1 MAKTKFD
8 NIKNRVLLVV
18 IVFLLSYLLTAFQL
32 SADSIDRQRIYYVVF
47 RRRTVVCRLY
57 DRFRRVVADKFRIRG
72 TICLLYSSWSFRLVS
87 FTDKPY
93 LRLFI
98 CAFLLL
104 LFNNLTVWCFSLLIN
119 ICFDEGLA
127 FFHQGLYIFSVMA
140 TFVSYIYTDAQY
152 MESSILAERQK
163 KELEITLLK
172 EKEHAAQMQLE
183 VLKSQIDPH
192 FMFNNFSILSE
203 LIVEDTALAEKFLDN
218 LSKVYRYLI
227 QNLKRDTVSIEE
239 EIAFLHS
246 YIYLIKMRYEDAVCI
261 NIDETLKQIDGQIPP
276 VCLQLL
282 VENAIK
288 HNRAS
293 ARHPLSIRVF
303 REENDIVVEN
313 DLRPIASDF
322 ESTGIGNKNI
332 IGRYLL
338 LCKKKPFIE
347 QRENTYIVK
356 LPIINNT

>member
-18 IVFLLSYLLTAFQL
+18 IVFLLSYLLTALIDKEYTTWFFGDEL
-32 SADSIDRQRIYYVVF
+32 SFVDYMIDFSVSLLISFVF
-47 RRRTVVCRLY
+47 VELSV
-57 DRFRRVVADKFRIRG
+57 F
-72 TICLLYSSWSFRLVS
+72 YSSWSFRLVS

-203 LIVEDTALAEKFLDN
+203 VIVEDTALAEKFLDN
-218 LSKVYRYLI
+218 LSKVYRYVI
-227 QNLKRDTVSIEE
+227 QNLK
-239 EIAFLHS
+239 
-246 YIYLIKMRYEDAVCI
+246 
-261 NIDETLKQIDGQIPP
+261 
-276 VCLQLL
+276 
-282 VENAIK
+282 
-288 HNRAS
+288 
-293 ARHPLSIRVF
+293 
-303 REENDIVVEN
+303 
-313 DLRPIASDF
+313 
-322 ESTGIGNKNI
+322 
-332 IGRYLL
+332 
-338 LCKKKPFIE
+338 
-347 QRENTYIVK
+347 
-356 LPIINNT
+356 

>member
-1 MAKTKFD
+1 M
-8 NIKNRVLLVV
+8 LLVV
-18 IVFLLSYLLTAFQL
+18 IVFLLSYLLTALIDKEYTTWFFGGEL
-32 SADSIDRQRIYYVVF
+32 SFVDYMIDFGVSLLISFVF
-47 RRRTVVCRLY
+47 VELSV
-57 DRFRRVVADKFRIRG
+57 F
-72 TICLLYSSWSFRLVS
+72 YSSWSFRLVS
-87 FTDKPY
+87 LQISRIYDCLSVLSCY
-93 LRLFI
+93 S
-98 CAFLLL
+98 C
-104 LFNNLTVWCFSLLIN
+104 FNNLTVWCFSLLIN

-218 LSKVYRYLI
+218 LSKVYRYVI

-288 HNRAS
+288 HNRTS